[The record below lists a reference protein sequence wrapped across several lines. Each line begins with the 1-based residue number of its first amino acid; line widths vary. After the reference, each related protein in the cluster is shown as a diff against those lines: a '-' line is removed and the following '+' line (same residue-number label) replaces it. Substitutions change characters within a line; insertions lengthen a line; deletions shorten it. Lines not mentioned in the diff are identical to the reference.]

1 MLVSDRM
8 MIDEVL
14 KANEEFVANC
24 EGECLGHLPQKKL
37 VILTCMDTR
46 LTCFLP
52 QALGIGRGD
61 VKLIRNAGNTIVGE
75 DAIRSIA
82 AAIYSLGC
90 EEVMVIGHTDCGM
103 AHADSDKIKANMIAK
118 GISEEEINKVDLVEW
133 IGAISGE
140 ESNVIETV
148 EKIKNHPLITD
159 EVPIHGLILDLTSG
173 KLDVLVD
180 GRE

>member
-1 MLVSDRM
+1 M

-14 KANEEFVANC
+14 KANEKFV
-24 EGECLGHLPQKKL
+24 EEHEPVCLGHLPQKKL
-37 VILTCMDTR
+37 AILTCMDTR

-52 QALGIGRGD
+52 EALGIGRGD

-103 AHADSDKIKANMIAK
+103 ANADPDKIRNNMIAR
-118 GISEEEINKVDLVEW
+118 GIPEEEIDKVDLIEW

-140 ESNVIETV
+140 ESNVLETV
-148 EKIKNHPLITD
+148 EQIKNHPLITD
-159 EVPIHGLILDLTSG
+159 EVPIHGLIIDLETG